1 MKNLKTKQ
9 NEFHKQ
15 YFKTV
20 KINKIFGIVLTK
32 RFKFKDA
39 ASLGS
44 RKVEFRLPLESG
56 NN

>member
-9 NEFHKQ
+9 NEFHKE
-15 YFKTV
+15 YFKIV

-56 NN
+56 NK